1 MAERKRLDSNRR
13 YDPIYKE
20 TSTVTAYTI
29 EEDDVAFILTPKLD
43 KDGKWNGMLQSAV
56 ATHPETILDDP
67 TMSRLIELIT
77 LISAFIDV
85 VQEDQYV
92 YDTVSERRDELLEE
106 VGYGVDDDD
115 EEDYE
120 VVEGTDNKVIKL
132 TRFTKTEGSA

>member
-1 MAERKRLDSNRR
+1 M
-13 YDPIYKE
+13 
-20 TSTVTAYTI
+20 TAYTI

-56 ATHPETILDDP
+56 ATHPETILDDR

-106 VGYGVDDDD
+106 AGYGVDADD